1 MSSQRTIGFDMKMRL
16 IATIKDEPTSVTGTE
31 LASSARREGNKKN
44 EGLEMQALNE
54 ISITRGHHPGMCAYE
69 IFVNKTFLTVVHGDG
84 ILIATPT
91 GSTAYNL
98 SCGGSIVHSAAQVI
112 CLTPI
117 NPHSLSFRPIILP
130 TANTEIEIRMSSE
143 SRQDMA

>member
-1 MSSQRTIGFDMKMRL
+1 
-16 IATIKDEPTSVTGTE
+16 
-31 LASSARREGNKKN
+31 
-44 EGLEMQALNE
+44 
-54 ISITRGHHPGMCAYE
+54 MCAYE
-69 IFVNKTFLTVVHGDG
+69 IFINKTFLTVVNGDG

-98 SCGGSIVHSAAQVI
+98 SCGGSIVHNAAQVI

-130 TANTEIEIRMSSE
+130 TANTEIEIRMSQD
-143 SRQDMA
+143 SRQEMAQITIDG

>member
-1 MSSQRTIGFDMKMRL
+1 
-16 IATIKDEPTSVTGTE
+16 
-31 LASSARREGNKKN
+31 
-44 EGLEMQALNE
+44 MQALNE
-54 ISITRGHHPGMCAYE
+54 ISITRGRHGGMCSYE
-69 IFVNKTFLTVVHGDG
+69 VYVNKILLTIVQGDG

-98 SCGGSIVHSAAQVI
+98 SCGGSIVHPQAEVI

-130 TANTEIEIRMSSE
+130 VQGCELEIRMSE
-143 SRQDMA
+143 TSRQMFAQVTIDGQQSFEL

>member
-1 MSSQRTIGFDMKMRL
+1 MRL
-16 IATIKDEPTSVTGTE
+16 VAQIKDDQTS
-31 LASSARREGNKKN
+31 SSRQRGLSKLQLRKDLFTN
-44 EGLEMQALNE
+44 ENSYRVPSQESYDIQALNE
-54 ISITRGHHPGMCAYE
+54 ISITRGNNPGMCSYE
-69 IFVNKTFLTVVHGDG
+69 VIVNDILLTTVQGDG

-98 SCGGSIVHSAAQVI
+98 SCGGSIVHSSAQVI

-130 TANTEIEIRMSSE
+130 V
-143 SRQDMA
+143 